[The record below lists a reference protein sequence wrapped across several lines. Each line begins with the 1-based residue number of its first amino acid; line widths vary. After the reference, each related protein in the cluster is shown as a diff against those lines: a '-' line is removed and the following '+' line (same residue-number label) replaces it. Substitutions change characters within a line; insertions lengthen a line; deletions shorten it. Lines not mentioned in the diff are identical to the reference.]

1 MKQEN
6 KKTNEKIN
14 ELPEEIG
21 SWTKEMLNPENLI
34 GPFNSTEEMM
44 KSLWDEE

>member
-1 MKQEN
+1 MKQE

-14 ELPEEIG
+14 EMPEEIG
-21 SWTKEMLNPENLI
+21 SWTEEMLNPENLI

>member
-1 MKQEN
+1 MD
-6 KKTNEKIN
+6 NEKQKLEKNIN
-14 ELPEEIG
+14 ESEEL
-21 SWTKEMLNPENLI
+21 SDYVKELIKPENLI